1 MAWRG
6 VCPHYAPSVNFRKQA
21 VPEPGAFQIAPMVD
35 IVFLLLIFFL
45 VTWNFA
51 RYETE
56 LDVKVPTAKE
66 GKESRRAV
74 GEVIINVKSDG
85 AIVMNRRE
93 LTPAELRATLE
104 KISGLYPDQA
114 VVLRGDQ
121 SADYRHIV
129 AVLDICRAANIW
141 NVAFA
146 TGRPES

>member
-1 MAWRG
+1 M
-6 VCPHYAPSVNFRKQA
+6 NFRKQA
-21 VPEPGAFQIAPMVD
+21 VPEAAGFQIAPMVD

-51 RYETE
+51 RHETE

-66 GKESRRAV
+66 GKESRRSV
-74 GEVIINVKSDG
+74 GEVIINVKNDG
-85 AIVMNRRE
+85 SIVINRKTVSAEE
-93 LTPAELRATLE
+93 LGGTLC
-104 KISGLYPDQA
+104 KISELYPDQA

-146 TGRPES
+146 TGRPDS

>member
-1 MAWRG
+1 M
-6 VCPHYAPSVNFRKQA
+6 NFRKQA
-21 VPEPGAFQIAPMVD
+21 APEPGGFQIAPMVD

-66 GKESRRAV
+66 GQESRRAA

-93 LTPAELRATLE
+93 MSPEELRTTLE
-104 KISGLYPDQA
+104 KISELYPDQA

>member
-1 MAWRG
+1 M
-6 VCPHYAPSVNFRKQA
+6 NFRKQA
-21 VPEPGAFQIAPMVD
+21 VPEAPGFQIAPMVD

-51 RYETE
+51 RHETE

-66 GKESRRAV
+66 GKESRRSV
-74 GEVIINVKSDG
+74 GEVIINVKNDG
-85 AIVMNRRE
+85 SIVINRKTVSAEE
-93 LTPAELRATLE
+93 LGGTLR
-104 KISGLYPDQA
+104 KISELYPDQA

-146 TGRPES
+146 TGRPDS

>member
-1 MAWRG
+1 M
-6 VCPHYAPSVNFRKQA
+6 NFRKQA
-21 VPEPGAFQIAPMVD
+21 VPEPAGFQIAPMVD

-66 GKESRRAV
+66 GKESRRSV
-74 GEVIINVKSDG
+74 GEVIINVKNDG
-85 AIVMNRRE
+85 SIVINRKTVSVEE
-93 LTPAELRATLE
+93 LGGTLR
-104 KISGLYPDQA
+104 KISELYPDQA

>member
-1 MAWRG
+1 M
-6 VCPHYAPSVNFRKQA
+6 NFRKQS
-21 VPEPGAFQIAPMVD
+21 VPEPAGFQIAPMVD

-66 GKESRRAV
+66 GKESRRAA
-74 GEVIINVKSDG
+74 GEVIINVRTDG
-85 AIVMNRRE
+85 TIVMNRRPLTAQE
-93 LTPAELRATLE
+93 LDSTLR
-104 KISGLYPDQA
+104 KISELYPDQA
-114 VVLRGDQ
+114 VILRGDEDT
-121 SADYRHIV
+121 DYRHIV
-129 AVLDICRAANIW
+129 NVLDICRAANIW